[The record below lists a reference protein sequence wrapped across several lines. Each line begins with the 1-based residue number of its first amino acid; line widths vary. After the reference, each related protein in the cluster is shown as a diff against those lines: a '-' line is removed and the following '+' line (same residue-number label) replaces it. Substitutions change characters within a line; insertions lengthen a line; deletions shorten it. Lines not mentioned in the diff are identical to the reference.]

1 MHRSRTD
8 MQHSD
13 KKADQQTHVRGPE
26 NAPLT
31 VVEYGD
37 FQCPYCARAHQVLG
51 ELAPEFGGIR
61 LEFRHLPLSD
71 LHPLAELAA
80 EAAEAAAAQGRFW
93 EMHDALYENQDDVT
107 DPQDL
112 AALAESLDLDLA
124 RFGEDAQAHRYRER
138 VRADLERARD
148 DGAHRTPTFI
158 INGKP
163 YHGDSDRESL
173 AQAFSEALGR

>member
-1 MHRSRTD
+1 

-13 KKADQQTHVRGPE
+13 KQSTNGGSADAHVRGPQD
-26 NAPLT
+26 AALT
-31 VVEYGD
+31 VIEYGD
-37 FQCPYCARAHQVLG
+37 FQCPYCARAHQLLE

-71 LHPLAELAA
+71 LHPLAEFAA

-112 AALAESLDLDLA
+112 AALAESLDLDIA
-124 RFGEDAQAHRYRER
+124 RFAEEAKAHRYRER
-138 VRADLERARD
+138 VQADVERARG

-173 AQAFSEALGR
+173 AQAFSEAAGR